1 MLTYSYISIVIYS
14 GNACRMK
21 VMKCLRKDFKSI
33 NEAEEAYNI
42 DYFEKEELSDSKSVY
57 VPASEIVNHAVQ

>member
-1 MLTYSYISIVIYS
+1 
-14 GNACRMK
+14 MK
-21 VMKCLRKDFKSI
+21 VMKCLRKDFKNI

-57 VPASEIVNHAVQ
+57 VPASEIVNHAVQY

>member
-1 MLTYSYISIVIYS
+1 
-14 GNACRMK
+14 MK

-42 DYFEKEELSDSKSVY
+42 NYFHKEVLSMY
-57 VPASEIVNHAVQ
+57 VCMYKLYFNTEILSLHK